1 MVLLVGERCGTFPT
15 DEHAAA
21 LGAVPVFEKSTMLCL
36 SLSRKNMIINAG
48 KPPAL
53 PGDSPR
59 FDRVKQ

>member
-1 MVLLVGERCGTFPT
+1 MLGVRVFTLVFDLAKERFS
-15 DEHAAA
+15 DDAVREFLADKDVES
-21 LGAVPVFEKSTMLCL
+21 GAIL
-36 SLSRKNMIINAG
+36 INAG